1 MYGTHDRM
9 VVTRLYPHGD
19 VSTPQIGIRGRVR
32 LQGRLVAMSR
42 KAKERSSA
50 TVGSVPPDA
59 HGKGRCPATM
69 GSGPPDAHGKGRC
82 LATVGSG
89 PPDAHGGALCS
100 KSKGRPGPAGVPTLH
115 TFFGTAQAPG
125 TGPGKGPASATGLLL
140 ETDLESAFN
149 ALPRVFVPEDPSKRL
164 SAWFGGRRWRM
175 RGFGGGFRDSEPD
188 FLILL
193 F

>member
-1 MYGTHDRM
+1 MYGTYVWHAYKY
-9 VVTRLYPHGD
+9 VWHAYKYVPHGD
-19 VSTPQIGIRGRVR
+19 VSTAQIGIRGSVR

-42 KAKERSSA
+42 KAKERSAA

-89 PPDAHGGALCS
+89 PPDAHRGALCS

-115 TFFGTAQAPG
+115 TFVGTAQAPG

-149 ALPRVFVPEDPSKRL
+149 ALPRVLVPEDPYSVARWAAVEN
-164 SAWFGGRRWRM
+164 SWAGRGGSSIQSPI
-175 RGFGGGFRDSEPD
+175 F
-188 FLILL
+188 
-193 F
+193 